1 MIVGKADRPSVKSN
15 EVNSLQP
22 SLADL
27 LRSFTLVLLPSLRIA
42 QWIGYALPLRY
53 VSSFSLKPAISRTF
67 VALARTRIDHGCGV
81 FAHASPSDIFFKS
94 PPETRNDMNETS
106 ILPSRKKQPSEA
118 VLVNGKPGRQKTR
131 HIPSKD
137 SPRLIRG

>member
-27 LRSFTLVLLPSLRIA
+27 LSIFTLDLLPSLRIA

-53 VSSFSLKPAISRTF
+53 VSSFSRNPAISRTF
-67 VALARTRIDHGCGV
+67 VALTRTGLMTGAA
-81 FAHASPSDIFFKS
+81 FSP
-94 PPETRNDMNETS
+94 MLGHQTS
-106 ILPSRKKQPSEA
+106 SSTLLLK
-118 VLVNGKPGRQKTR
+118 
-131 HIPSKD
+131 
-137 SPRLIRG
+137 RGTI

>member
-27 LRSFTLVLLPSLRIA
+27 LSFFPLDLLPSLRIA

-53 VSSFSLKPAISRTF
+53 VSSFSLNPAISRTF
-67 VALARTRIDHGCGV
+67 VAFTRTGLITGAA
-81 FAHASPSDIFFKS
+81 FSPML
-94 PPETRNDMNETS
+94 RHQTS
-106 ILPSRKKQPSEA
+106 SSTLLPK
-118 VLVNGKPGRQKTR
+118 
-131 HIPSKD
+131 
-137 SPRLIRG
+137 RGTI

>member
-15 EVNSLQP
+15 EVYWIQP

-27 LRSFTLVLLPSLRIA
+27 LSIFTLALLPSLRIA

-67 VALARTRIDHGCGV
+67 IALARTGLITGAA
-81 FAHASPSDIFFKS
+81 FSPML
-94 PPETRNDMNETS
+94 RHQTS
-106 ILPSRKKQPSEA
+106 SSTLLLK
-118 VLVNGKPGRQKTR
+118 
-131 HIPSKD
+131 
-137 SPRLIRG
+137 RGTI